1 VDASLIDPALS
12 EQTALVRRL
21 VELGRG
27 ARADSGMKVR
37 QPLSR
42 ALASAQGFEKL
53 DADLLAEIA
62 SELNVGSV
70 MGIAEAGGS
79 LVDTAAKANF
89 RALGKRFGKAVQQV
103 AAAIAAT
110 DAAALAK
117 ALRQDG
123 AATITVDGEP
133 VHLSPDEVVVT
144 ETPREGWAVES
155 AAGETVAL
163 DLHVT
168 AELRR
173 AGLAREVVRLVQEA
187 RKTAGLDITDRI
199 ELGWSAADSESGRA
213 AAAAIREH
221 ADLIA
226 GEVLAVSMTE
236 TGSDPGGHRS
246 VSSELGV
253 TFWLRPTR

>member
-1 VDASLIDPALS
+1 MV
-12 EQTALVRRL
+12 
-21 VELGRG
+21 
-27 ARADSGMKVR
+27 
-37 QPLSR
+37 
-42 ALASAQGFEKL
+42 
-53 DADLLAEIA
+53 
-62 SELNVGSV
+62 
-70 MGIAEAGGS
+70 
-79 LVDTAAKANF
+79 KANF
-89 RALGKRFGKAVQQV
+89 RTLGKRFGAGTQAV
-103 AAAIAAT
+103 AAAIAAA
-110 DAAALAK
+110 DAASLAT
-117 ALRQDG
+117 ALREQG
-123 AATITVDGEP
+123 NASVTVNGETVP
-133 VHLSPDEVVVT
+133 IGPDDVVVT

-253 TFWLRPTR
+253 TFWLRPAR